1 MLRPGNW
8 QVVRTYGWIDIM
20 TAPNEEDGP
29 FFIPLRG
36 SRGHSSAPNPA
47 PNPAPSAAPSAAPT
61 AAKPARPVDV
71 NKLTVAHVVNTRDG
85 EWSSD
90 DYEVFEGHRPVGRIT
105 LSAQAPQGMPWFWVI
120 TARPDSSENRG
131 YAVSREQ
138 AMKELRARWANPS
151 KL

>member
-1 MLRPGNW
+1 MNSP
-8 QVVRTYGWIDIM
+8 D
-20 TAPNEEDGP
+20 EDGP

-36 SRGHSSAPNPA
+36 SAGHPPA
-47 PNPAPSAAPSAAPT
+47 PR

-120 TARPDSSENRG
+120 TARPDSSENCG

-138 AMKELRARWANPS
+138 AMKELKARWANPS
-151 KL
+151 KF

>member
-1 MLRPGNW
+1 
-8 QVVRTYGWIDIM
+8 M
-20 TAPNEEDGP
+20 TAANEEDGP

-36 SRGHSSAPNPA
+36 SRGHSTAPNVA
-47 PNPAPSAAPSAAPT
+47 PGTAPSAAPSAAPSSAPSPAPSVT
-61 AAKPARPVDV
+61 PSATPSAAKSARLVDAG
-71 NKLTVAHVVNTRDG
+71 KLAVAHVVNTRDG

-105 LSAQAPQGMPWFWVI
+105 LSAQAPQGRPWLWVI

-138 AMKELRARWANPS
+138 AMKELKARWANPS
-151 KL
+151 KF